1 MGQGEISK
9 TRQLEQG
16 ILSVGSM
23 RGNSSHNHNP
33 FVILK
38 RPDTD
43 EFQGEA
49 IGFSLIYSGN
59 FLAQAEVDTYDTTR
73 VLMGIHPSCFDW
85 KLEAGES
92 FQTPEAV
99 MVYTDQGLNHLSQT
113 FHRLYQKRL
122 ARGYW
127 RDRERPILINN
138 WEATCFDF
146 TEEKLL
152 EIARTAKETGV
163 ELFVLDDGWFGE
175 RSNEHAGLGDWFAN
189 TKRLPQGITGLSK
202 K

>member
-1 MGQGEISK
+1 
-9 TRQLEQG
+9 
-16 ILSVGSM
+16 M

-113 FHRLYQKRL
+113 FHRLYQN
-122 ARGYW
+122 GW
-127 RDRERPILINN
+127 QEG
-138 WEATCFDF
+138 
-146 TEEKLL
+146 
-152 EIARTAKETGV
+152 TGGTGNV
-163 ELFVLDDGWFGE
+163 RFL
-175 RSNEHAGLGDWFAN
+175 S
-189 TKRLPQGITGLSK
+189 ITGKRPVSILQRRNCWKLREQQK
-202 K
+202 KPELNCSSWMMAGSVKGAMNTPVWGIGLPTPRDFPRELQVFPKNRGNRNEIRTLV